1 MILKLS
7 LPPPSSLIFQ
17 VLLFLYGRNVII
29 LPVYVAIFFFRTS
42 LMEKKKKNM
51 EFFTGSSTSQ
61 IVSKALGIFS
71 SSCGLLI

>member
-42 LMEKKKKNM
+42 LMEKKKTM
-51 EFFTGSSTSQ
+51 EFFAGSSTSQ